1 MTVDSVSESS
11 GCAPYDSRRLF
22 VGGTKIRVSVY
33 RNCGAPH
40 IESASFVHNG
50 RSYRITWRGKA
61 TQPESDYAR
70 FDALLK
76 TLTFSR

>member
-11 GCAPYDSRRLF
+11 GCAPDDSRRLF
-22 VGGTKIRVSVY
+22 VGGTKIRVSVF
-33 RNCGAPH
+33 RNCGAPY

-50 RSYRITWRGKA
+50 RELPDHVAREGNR
-61 TQPESDYAR
+61 PRRDYAR

>member
-1 MTVDSVSESS
+1 MTVDGDSESS
-11 GCAPYDSRRLF
+11 GCAPYDSRRFL
-22 VGGTKIRVSVY
+22 VGGMTIRVSVY

-40 IESASFVHNG
+40 VESASFVHDG
-50 RSYRITWRGKA
+50 RAYRITWRGKA
-61 TQPESDYAR
+61 SQPENDYPR